1 MLSEKFI
8 MVLNCRTNELII
20 CDDLKL
26 NCKYTKIISY
36 ICVHYNNMKLSVNM
50 SLSKSLVCCMI
61 ALFMFSG
68 CDWVK
73 KQLGMATSEDIAK
86 LKIEME
92 QKQLR
97 EKQIRDSIEA
107 ARLDSLAQAQKE
119 IPYARLDKQYYVIM
133 GSFKLISNAD
143 IIKAELEKIGYSP
156 VRIAL
161 KNGFDMVALAG
172 FDAYSEA
179 KKEITKIEDND
190 LCPYDV
196 WIYSAS
202 QGLHK

>member
-1 MLSEKFI
+1 
-8 MVLNCRTNELII
+8 
-20 CDDLKL
+20 
-26 NCKYTKIISY
+26 
-36 ICVHYNNMKLSVNM
+36 
-50 SLSKSLVCCMI
+50 
-61 ALFMFSG
+61 
-68 CDWVK
+68 
-73 KQLGMATSEDIAK
+73 MATSEDIAK

-143 IIKAELEKIGYSP
+143 IMKAELEKIGYSP